1 MPLMSMIYLDNNAT
15 TRPLPEVLA
24 ASREIEETL
33 WANPSSVHRFGQAAR
48 QRVELA
54 RSSLARLIGC
64 RERELVFT
72 SGGTESNNL
81 ALRGL
86 LGPAL
91 LPPAKP
97 DEGQSADPAAV
108 PRAAD
113 AAKPTTTPTRQGRV
127 LITTRLE
134 HSAIRE
140 PAEFL
145 RRTGAT
151 VVYLPV
157 DRAGLVRPADLAD
170 ALRLHATADAAVL
183 VSLQWANNETGV
195 IEPVAELAEVVRAH
209 RASSPQS
216 RVWFHTD
223 ATQAVGKIP
232 VDVKAAGVD
241 LLTLSGHKLHGP
253 KGAGALFI
261 RTGLRLEPQ
270 NLGGPQERDR
280 RGGTE
285 NVPAIV
291 GLGLAAERA
300 MAFLADADA
309 LARLEALR
317 NRFEHGVI
325 EALRPLLPGILIHGE
340 SVTGETSGQGP
351 PAPRLWNTVNI
362 AFPRLEAEAILLGLS
377 ERGLCASAGAAC
389 SSGSLEPSPVLLA
402 MGVPPE
408 AAHGSVRFSLSRLT
422 REEEI
427 DRALEIVPAV
437 VARLTRTLPA
447 ADAGPPSEPARGRGT
462 SPI

>member
-1 MPLMSMIYLDNNAT
+1 MSLMSMIYLDNNAT

-91 LPPAKP
+91 LPPRKP
-97 DEGQSADPAAV
+97 DEGQSADPSGAGAGAAAAPPA
-108 PRAAD
+108 PRQA
-113 AAKPTTTPTRQGRV
+113 RV
-127 LITTRLE
+127 LITTRIE

-140 PAEFL
+140 PAEHL

-151 VVYLPV
+151 VVFLPV

-170 ALRLHATADAAVL
+170 TLRLHATADAAVL

-195 IEPVAELAEVVRAH
+195 IEPIAALAEVVRAH
-209 RASSPQS
+209 RASSPQA

-261 RTGLRLEPQ
+261 RSGLRLEPQ

-317 NRFEHGVI
+317 NRFERGVV
-325 EALRPLLPGILIHGE
+325 EALRPLLPGITVHGE
-340 SVTGETSGQGP
+340 TVPGETSGQVP
-351 PAPRLWNTVNI
+351 PAPRLWNTANI

-422 REEEI
+422 KEEEI

-437 VARLTRTLPA
+437 VARLARTLPA
-447 ADAGPPSEPARGRGT
+447 ADAGPPPEPARGRGT